1 MIKRSAAVTAIILGL
16 GSAAHAL
23 EFQPLGAGT
32 LGVGGSG
39 VARTYGAMA
48 PYWNPAGLAFAPK
61 TVTVELTAGVG
72 IKPEGKLAQDIDDLA
87 TANKAW
93 NGSDKGTT
101 LASLPQAL
109 GLANA
114 LNSLNNTTAKDNL
127 RLTASAALGAQV
139 KHLGFGVY
147 GTFEGGAIPNSDGIT
162 LTLPTDAASL
172 ANFANSAQANS
183 VQNAL
188 NAKTVTI
195 RGIALVEVPLSYG
208 YAFDLGG
215 AGKLG
220 IGASAKYVR
229 AEATSKE
236 EHVTKSGSDS
246 TVSSSDLTHDLTK
259 SLKTSSAY
267 GVDLGL
273 LWKPF
278 NSTAFGL
285 VAKNLNEPSFD
296 IGGDKIVMGRQVRA
310 GVSLTPLSWL
320 ELTGDVDVLSNS
332 TIVSGI
338 KSQNLG
344 GGAEFHPF
352 SCLKLR
358 AGGYTDLAHTTSGAV
373 TAGLSLGIP
382 WIYFDLDGA
391 YGLGTVKYNKSS
403 YPTEA
408 KVQFSTNLAF

>member
-23 EFQPLGAGT
+23 EFQPLGAGS

-39 VARTYGAMA
+39 VARSYGAMA

-61 TVTVELTAGVG
+61 TVTVALTAGVG
-72 IKPEGKLAQDIDDLA
+72 IRPEGKLAQDIDDLS
-87 TANKAW
+87 TANNAW
-93 NGSDKGTT
+93 NGSDKGATS
-101 LASLPQAL
+101 ASLPQAL
-109 GLANA
+109 SLADA
-114 LNSLNNTTAKDNL
+114 LNALNNTTAKDNL
-127 RLTASAALGAQV
+127 RLTAGAALGAQV

-162 LTLPTDAASL
+162 LTLPTADPASL
-172 ANFANSAQANS
+172 ANFATSA
-183 VQNAL
+183 QNAL
-188 NAKTVTI
+188 NTKTVTI
-195 RGIALVEVPLSYG
+195 RGIALLEVPLSYG

-229 AEATSKE
+229 AEATSMAE
-236 EHVTKSGSDS
+236 NVTKSGSNS

-259 SLKTSSAY
+259 SLKTSSSY
-267 GVDLGL
+267 GVDLGV

-278 NSTAFGL
+278 TSAAIGL
-285 VAKNLNEPSFD
+285 VAKNLNAPSFA
-296 IGGDKIVMGRQVRA
+296 IGGDKIVMDRQIRA
-310 GVSLTPLSWL
+310 GVSLDALSWL
-320 ELTGDVDVLSNS
+320 EFTGDVDVLSNS
-332 TIVSGI
+332 TIIPGI
-338 KSQNLG
+338 KSQHLG

-358 AGGYTDLAHTTSGAV
+358 AGGYTDLAQTTSGAV

-382 WIYFDLDGA
+382 WVYFDLDGA
-391 YGLGTVKYNKSS
+391 YGLGTVKYNKST

-408 KVQFSTNLAF
+408 KVLFSTNLAF